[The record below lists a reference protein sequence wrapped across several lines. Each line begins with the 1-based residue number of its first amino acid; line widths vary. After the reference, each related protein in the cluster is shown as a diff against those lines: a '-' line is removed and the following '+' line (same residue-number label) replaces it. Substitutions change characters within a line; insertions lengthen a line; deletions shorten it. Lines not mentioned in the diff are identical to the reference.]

1 MAVSI
6 PFRGWFQARLA
17 TDPDDFDEPRGQN
30 GWTFAFEGEPDLD
43 RIIRLSIRWRHA
55 LTGRSLV

>member
-30 GWTFAFEGEPDLD
+30 GWTFAFEG
-43 RIIRLSIRWRHA
+43 
-55 LTGRSLV
+55 